1 MTARASAGGTPPRRG
16 TLRIHFTADDLA
28 RVRVANGPDPM
39 WESVLSMHLLQTQRG
54 ARVFSGWRKES
65 RSRLGASALPLLA
78 LNPAAGAFPDFLTP
92 AGGTTD
98 LEAGVDAMLSAPRGR
113 VRAELEA
120 LCSVPSMRPW
130 ISAVAGTELDAM
142 KELGRLFRSY
152 FATAISPIWGT
163 VVAQVEAERRRMAQ
177 AFLAA
182 GPGEVLTSV
191 STDSTWNPPVLEIG
205 YPVDRDLHLD
215 GRGILI
221 IPSYFCWRDVVTLID
236 PALPPVLVYPL
247 RTPFTAS
254 GRPVRH
260 CGDDRELSALLG
272 FTRATVLRALETPC
286 TTSELG
292 RRAGAS
298 VTSAS
303 QHAAVLRRSGL
314 ITTVRHGGAVIH
326 SLTALGAALL
336 RASGA

>member
-1 MTARASAGGTPPRRG
+1 MTASAPVGATSPGRG
-16 TLRIHFTADDLA
+16 HLRIHFTADDLA
-28 RVRVANGPDPM
+28 RIRIANGADPM

-65 RSRLGASALPLLA
+65 RSRLGSSALPLLA
-78 LNPAAGAFPDFLTP
+78 INPAVGSFPDFLTP
-92 AGGTTD
+92 SVGTTD
-98 LEAGVDAMLSAPRGR
+98 LEAGVDAMLSAPRR
-113 VRAELEA
+113 RIRAELDA
-120 LCSVPSMRPW
+120 LSAVPSMRPW
-130 ISAVAGTELDAM
+130 MRSVADTELDAM
-142 KELGRLFRSY
+142 TELGRLFRSY
-152 FATAISPIWGT
+152 FATAISPIWDT

-177 AFLAA
+177 TFLAG
-182 GPGEVLTSV
+182 GPEEVLTRV
-191 STDSTWNPPVLEIG
+191 SSDSSWCPPVLEIS
-205 YPVDRDLHLD
+205 YPVDRDLYLD

-260 CGDDRELSALLG
+260 GGDDRELSALLG

-286 TTSELG
+286 TTSDLG
-292 RRAGAS
+292 RRAGTS

-303 QHAAVLRRSGL
+303 QHTAVLRRSGL
-314 ITTVRHGGAVIH
+314 ITTTRHGGAVVH